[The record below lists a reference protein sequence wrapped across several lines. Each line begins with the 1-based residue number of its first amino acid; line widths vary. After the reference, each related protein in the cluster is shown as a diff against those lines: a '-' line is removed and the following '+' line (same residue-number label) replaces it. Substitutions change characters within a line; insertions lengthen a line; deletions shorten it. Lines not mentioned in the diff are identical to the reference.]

1 MSASP
6 LTVIAVTRA
15 KPGHADALRAAQEQ
29 LVADTLREDGCLR
42 YELHQ
47 SLEDP
52 HLLIFVESWQ
62 SEEKLQAH
70 LTGAAIARFDAS
82 GARAH
87 LADLVIHRMEK
98 IAG

>member
-1 MSASP
+1 MSTSP
-6 LTVIAVTRA
+6 LVVIAISRA
-15 KPGHADALRAAQEQ
+15 RAGEADALRAAQEQ

-47 SLEDP
+47 SLDDP
-52 HLLIFVESWQ
+52 HVLIFVESWQ
-62 SEEKLQAH
+62 SEALWRAH
-70 LTGAAIARFDAS
+70 MDGAAIARFDAS